1 MREALNYLTLPPFS
15 LNVNACTERPENVVY
30 SLEQNLKQK
39 KKNKK
44 KLLSFFF

>member
-39 KKNKK
+39 KKKK
-44 KLLSFFF
+44 VTIVFF